1 MSVQRPVFRYVDTF
15 LILWLSFKCWS
26 HLGISHSVASDWLWL
41 KKEPRSSS
49 TLGRRKSV
57 SSMQQPLNHNCH
69 HKEGLRFCGPTAG
82 LGKSKYLPHHFIS
95 EYTSFSSC
103 FHGVKPKCCNQK
115 TLASTI
121 ITIFQK
127 LQNSHNTK
135 HIDTHCTAYT
145 LRKKWNKQLKYS
157 LKLSSLLW
165 SVITTLLRMNY
176 CSPFYESDRITAVS
190 GIKQIFWYISL
201 QRLQPRTVILE

>member
-1 MSVQRPVFRYVDTF
+1 MLISSRNFPFGCFRLAVTEVR
-15 LILWLSFKCWS
+15 L
-26 HLGISHSVASDWLWL
+26 A
-41 KKEPRSSS
+41 KKEPRSSP

-69 HKEGLRFCGPTAG
+69 HKEGLRFCGPTTG

-103 FHGVKPKCCNQK
+103 FHRVKPKCCNQK
-115 TLASTI
+115 TLPSTI

-135 HIDTHCTAYT
+135 HIDTHYTADT
-145 LRKKWNKQLKYS
+145 LRK
-157 LKLSSLLW
+157 
-165 SVITTLLRMNY
+165 SVINN
-176 CSPFYESDRITAVS
+176 
-190 GIKQIFWYISL
+190 
-201 QRLQPRTVILE
+201 

>member
-1 MSVQRPVFRYVDTF
+1 MSVQRPVSRYVDTF

-26 HLGISHSVASDWLWL
+26 HLGISHSAASDWLWLKSDWHWL

-135 HIDTHCTAYT
+135 HIDTHYMADT
-145 LRKKWNKQLKYS
+145 LRK
-157 LKLSSLLW
+157 
-165 SVITTLLRMNY
+165 SVINN
-176 CSPFYESDRITAVS
+176 
-190 GIKQIFWYISL
+190 
-201 QRLQPRTVILE
+201 